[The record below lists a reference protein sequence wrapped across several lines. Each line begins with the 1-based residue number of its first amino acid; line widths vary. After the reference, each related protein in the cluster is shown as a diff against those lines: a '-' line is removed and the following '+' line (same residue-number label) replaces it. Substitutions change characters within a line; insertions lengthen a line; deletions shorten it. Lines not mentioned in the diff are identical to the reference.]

1 MELLG
6 TWEGLAK
13 TAQMYHEWS
22 GGQPFLGMNY
32 YNDFAVITAAQL
44 GENVLSGSGKPVYS
58 KETAGRVWDAYYIP
72 HIMGWYESRVYN
84 QDGVKS
90 GKMIAYIGSSAGAGF
105 FPDEVIKDENKSYP
119 VECLCLPYPVF
130 QNGEK
135 YMTQRGANMG
145 VFASDEV
152 RERAA
157 CEFLKWFTQPE
168 QNIRFAVSTGYLPV
182 EQEALSSVPELLRNV
197 DDTGNAAAITSGINA
212 YLEAGRQYAFY
223 AKKAF
228 DGSYELNKVFGESLE
243 KKTAESLALMEKR
256 ILNGEKEDVVQKDLL
271 EEDCFYRWY
280 DSLIKEMAGMTDGEK
295 N

>member
-1 MELLG
+1 
-6 TWEGLAK
+6 
-13 TAQMYHEWS
+13 
-22 GGQPFLGMNY
+22 
-32 YNDFAVITAAQL
+32 
-44 GENVLSGSGKPVYS
+44 
-58 KETAGRVWDAYYIP
+58 
-72 HIMGWYESRVYN
+72 
-84 QDGVKS
+84 
-90 GKMIAYIGSSAGAGF
+90 
-105 FPDEVIKDENKSYP
+105 
-119 VECLCLPYPVF
+119 
-130 QNGEK
+130 
-135 YMTQRGANMG
+135 MG

-243 KKTAESLALMEKR
+243 KKTAESLA
-256 ILNGEKEDVVQKDLL
+256 
-271 EEDCFYRWY
+271 
-280 DSLIKEMAGMTDGEK
+280 
-295 N
+295 